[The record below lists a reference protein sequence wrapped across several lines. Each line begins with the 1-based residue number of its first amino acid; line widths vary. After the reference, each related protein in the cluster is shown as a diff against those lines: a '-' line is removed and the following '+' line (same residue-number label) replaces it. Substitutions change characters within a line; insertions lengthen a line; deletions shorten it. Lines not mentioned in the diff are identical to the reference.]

1 MISTL
6 KKAAI
11 GAVVVAG
18 GLLSQGAMAGPLTV
32 NLGGFICADNAA
44 CDTNVAVNVMTV
56 TAGQNGVPVI
66 PGYNIS
72 ISTSFSNN
80 PGSQLFNILDVTWTV
95 ASIGTGGGPL
105 TILVSQT
112 DFNVGPVG
120 PNATLES
127 VCGGD
132 VFNGSVT
139 CQEWANLANVLFGLG
154 PVTPGAQGP
163 FAGPFS
169 SDLFSAPYTGTV
181 PYALTDRLIFN
192 LGANA
197 TSTGDLRST
206 THIPEPGTLLL
217 VGAALA
223 GAGLARRRKPS

>member
-1 MISTL
+1 MVCTF
-6 KKAAI
+6 KKVAI
-11 GAVVVAG
+11 GTLLMAAG
-18 GLLSQGAMAGPLTV
+18 LFAQVSVAGPLTID
-32 NLGGFICADNAA
+32 LGGFVCVDNTA
-44 CDTNVAVNVMTV
+44 CDTNPLLNVMTV
-56 TAGQNGVPVI
+56 SNGVGGVPTA
-66 PGYNIS
+66 PGYFVTIA
-72 ISTSFSNN
+72 TSFSNN

-95 ASIGTGGGPL
+95 NSIGTPGGPL

-112 DFNVGPVG
+112 GFNVGPVG
-120 PNATLES
+120 ANAQLES

-132 VFNGSVT
+132 VLNGSAT
-139 CQEWANLANVLFGLG
+139 CQEWANLSNTLFGLG
-154 PVTPGAQGP
+154 PITPGAQGP
-163 FAGPFS
+163 FTAPFT

-192 LGANA
+192 LGANG

-223 GAGLARRRKPS
+223 GAGLTRRRKQS